1 VSEHYAGI
9 SNLDINAVLELVDER
24 VSNGSTQRI
33 DMAMLPLVAAEVAIL
48 QLEETWPYVEDSHTT
63 IKQMRQHARKIA
75 KQAIDDWKKVNLTN
89 LQTSRPPRRSKS
101 APK

>member
-1 VSEHYAGI
+1 VSEHSAEI

-24 VSNGSTQRI
+24 VSNGSLQQI
-33 DMAMLPLVAAEVAIL
+33 DVAMLPLVAAEMAIL
-48 QLEETWPYVEDSHTT
+48 QLEENWPYVEDSDIT
-63 IKQMRQHARKIA
+63 IKQMRRHARKIA
-75 KQAIDDWKKVNLTN
+75 KQAVDEWKKVNQTN